1 MQGTESHNTRTME
14 VPARASSLTSSDV
27 FFLITSHICY
37 LWFGKVSATLPPGKV
52 VLGLL
57 GQRWVPSSRMQT

>member
-27 FFLITSHICY
+27 FFLSTSHVCY
-37 LWFGKVSATLPPGKV
+37 LWFGKVPVTYPWEGGARPA
-52 VLGLL
+52 LGPLHT
-57 GQRWVPSSRMQT
+57 RMQT